1 MISSI
6 SKSLLI
12 IILSVIISEIY
23 AGATVINQTT
33 LKILD
38 SLHQKIY
45 KSELPDSAIIQNYIK
60 IADILI
66 FESENNYLDKNAE
79 HYFNLAVQFASKKNL
94 LIKLIREADKT
105 GVKHRNKANNT
116 MAMAWHEMELSLADS
131 LGLIPEKIIAL
142 NNLGVVYRR
151 IDDYQQGSNY
161 HLKALKLAEEIDDI
175 SGIAIAT
182 NGLGN
187 IQYLLGNYN
196 EAMRLFSEC
205 LQIEQSRNQLLG
217 VAINLNNIG
226 NVNKMMGNLEKALE
240 YYMLSLEVNR
250 EIGSQ
255 KGVAICYNDIG
266 DVYRV
271 RKEYDKALNYCL
283 LGLELNQSLNDLNYL
298 ANSQIRVAQLFIDKN
313 DYQNALIYLESA
325 LEVSIKAQS
334 KANLKDTYNLM
345 YTIYKK
351 LNKPDLALKY
361 LEMAGQ
367 LNDSILSDET
377 RKSII
382 QMQTLFD
389 RERSENQITLLKKQK
404 EISELSSKR
413 QKFITL
419 ITGIILI
426 GVLTAFVVVM
436 YIFRMKTVAN
446 KLLKTKNQ
454 EIELARADLK
464 IYADQMEI
472 AKEEAIKSNLMK
484 SQFLANMSHEI
495 RTPMNSVIGFSDILA
510 MIITDPKQ
518 LIYVDSIRSSGKNL
532 LTLINDIL
540 DLSKIEAGKM
550 VVDKGP
556 TRLQNLFNEIRNIFS
571 VQILEKNI
579 RFTIQIQN
587 EIPELIFLSEIRLRQ
602 ILFNLVGN
610 AMKFTNDGEV
620 RLSVSM
626 EKQPDES
633 EFDLHFIVSDTGI
646 GIRSNNIDHIFEAFY
661 QESGISGTNSGTG
674 LGLTITKR
682 LIEAMNGN
690 ISVESEFGKG
700 TVFHINFNQVEGEF
714 YQLSTGNSNIKVR
727 LKNENPVFFL
737 LLSKEKTEDELV
749 SLLKNFEI
757 RIHSFYSINKLV
769 NLLDY
774 TEPDIIFIELDG
786 FKENEFIQ
794 FVKNRIPKTSKI
806 ILLGTV
812 NTQVIQ
818 SYFANF
824 QRFNLPEMKRALIK
838 FIKSIADINSYNPDY
853 ESSATPLMNTVTRE
867 SVNQLIE
874 IWKKARTTQFMNDT
888 DAFADSVLNFASMM
902 KNTALIEFAN
912 DLKNFVSAFDIEN
925 INAEMNDFEQILSQQ
940 GFLE

>member
-1 MISSI
+1 M
-6 SKSLLI
+6 
-12 IILSVIISEIY
+12 Y
-23 AGATVINQTT
+23 AGVTVINQTT
-33 LKILD
+33 INILD

-45 KSELPDSAIIQNYIK
+45 KSELPDSVIIQNYIK

-66 FESENNYLDKNAE
+66 FGSENVYLDKNAE
-79 HYFNLAVQFASKKNL
+79 NYFNLAVQFASKKNL
-94 LIKLIREADKT
+94 LNKLLRLADKT
-105 GVKHRNKANNT
+105 GVKYRNEANNT
-116 MAMAWHEMELSLADS
+116 LAMAWHEMELNLADS
-131 LGLIPEKIIAL
+131 LGFIPEKIIAL

-161 HLKALKLAEEIDDI
+161 HLQALKLAEEIDDI
-175 SGIAIAT
+175 SGIVIAT

-187 IQYLLGNYN
+187 IQYLLGNYD
-196 EAMRLFSEC
+196 EAMRLFTEC

-226 NVNKMMGNLEKALE
+226 NVNKMMGNLDKALE

-313 DYQNALIYLESA
+313 DYQNALIYLGNA
-325 LEVSIKAQS
+325 LEVSKKAQS
-334 KANLKDTYNLM
+334 KANIKDTYDLM
-345 YTIYKK
+345 YTVYKK
-351 LNKPDLALKY
+351 LNKPTLALNY

-377 RKSII
+377 RKSIL

-404 EISELSSKR
+404 EISELSSKK

-426 GVLTAFVVVM
+426 GVLTAFIVVM
-436 YIFRMKTVAN
+436 YIFRMKTIAN

-454 EIELARADLK
+454 EIELARAALK

-472 AKEEAIKSNLMK
+472 AKEEAVKSNLLK

-510 MIITDPKQ
+510 MTITDPKQ

-556 TRLQNLFNEIRNIFS
+556 TRLRNLFSEIRNIFS
-571 VQILEKNI
+571 VQILEKNV

-587 EIPELIFLSEIRLRQ
+587 EIPELVFLSEIRLRQ

-610 AMKFTNDGEV
+610 AMKFTNNGEI
-620 RLSVSM
+620 RLIVSI
-626 EKQPDES
+626 ERLPNES
-633 EFDLHFIVSDTGI
+633 EFDLRFIVSDTGI
-646 GIRSNNIDHIFEAFY
+646 GIRSNNVGHIFEAFY
-661 QESGISGTNSGTG
+661 QESDNTGTNKGTG

-682 LIEAMNGN
+682 LIEAMNGT

-700 TVFHINFNQVEGEF
+700 TVFHIKFNQVNGES
-714 YQLSTGNSNIKVR
+714 YQLSAETSTIR
-727 LKNENPVFFL
+727 IPPKNENPVFFL
-737 LLSKEKTEDELV
+737 LLSKEQTEDELV

-769 NLLDY
+769 NLLEY
-774 TEPDIIFIELDG
+774 SEPDYIFIELDG
-786 FKENEFIQ
+786 FKEDEFIQ
-794 FVKNRIPKTSKI
+794 FVKNKIPKTSKI
-806 ILLGTV
+806 ILLGTT
-812 NTQVIQ
+812 NTPSLQ
-818 SYFANF
+818 SYFTNL
-824 QRFNLPEMKRALIK
+824 QRFNLPEMKRALVK
-838 FIKSIADINSYNPDY
+838 FVKSIASIRGYNPDF
-853 ESSATPLMNTVTRE
+853 ESSVPPQMDTAIRE

-874 IWKKARTTQFMNDT
+874 FWKKARTTQFMNDT
-888 DAFADSVLNFASMM
+888 DAFADSVLNFATIM
-902 KNTALIEFAN
+902 KNTALIAFAN

>member
-1 MISSI
+1 MVTCK
-6 SKSLLI
+6 SKSLFI
-12 IILSVIISEIY
+12 IFIFILTGQLY
-23 AGATVINQTT
+23 AEAIAINQYKT
-33 LKILD
+33 KVLD
-38 SLHQKIY
+38 SLHAKIN
-45 KSELPDSAIIQNYIK
+45 SPGLPDSIIIQNYIE
-60 IADILI
+60 IADILT
-66 FESENNYLDKNAE
+66 FESENNYLDKTAE
-79 HYFNLAVQFASKKNL
+79 HYFNLAVQFASDKDLLKK
-94 LIKLIREADKT
+94 LIKEADKT

-116 MAMAWHEMELSLADS
+116 MAMAWHEMELNLADS

-151 IDDYQQGSNY
+151 IDDYQQGSNF
-161 HLKALKLAEEIDDI
+161 HLQALKLAEEIEDI

-226 NVNKMMGNLEKALE
+226 NVYKMMGNHDKALE

-298 ANSQIRVAQLFIDKN
+298 ANSQIRVAQLFIDKK
-313 DYQNALIYLESA
+313 DYQNALKYIGNSI
-325 LEVSIKAQS
+325 EVSILAQS
-334 KANLKDTYNLM
+334 KANMKDAYDLM
-345 YTIYKK
+345 YIVYKR
-351 LNKPDLALKY
+351 LNQPALALRY
-361 LEMAGQ
+361 LELAGQ
-367 LNDSILSDET
+367 LNDSILGDET
-377 RKSII
+377 RKSIM
-382 QMQTLFD
+382 QMQALFD
-389 RERSENQITLLKKQK
+389 RERSENQITILKKQK

-413 QKFITL
+413 QKFISL

-426 GVLTAFVVVM
+426 GVLAAFVVVI

-446 KLLKTKNQ
+446 KLLRTKNQ

-464 IYADQMEI
+464 VYADQMEI
-472 AKEEAIKSNLMK
+472 AKEEAVKSNLLK

-518 LIYVDSIRSSGKNL
+518 LIYVESIRSSGKNL

-556 TRLQNLFNEIRNIFS
+556 TRLQNLFGEIRNIFS
-571 VQILEKNI
+571 VQILEKNN
-579 RFTIQIQN
+579 RFILNIQD
-587 EIPELIFLSEIRLRQ
+587 ELPEVVFLSEIRLRQ

-610 AMKFTNDGEV
+610 AMKFTNNGEV
-620 RLSVSM
+620 SLSVSL
-626 EKQPDES
+626 EKYPDES
-633 EFDLHFIVSDTGI
+633 EFNLHFIISDNGI
-646 GIRSNNIDHIFEAFY
+646 GIRYANIDHIFEAFY
-661 QESGISGTNSGTG
+661 QESGISDSNSGTG

-682 LIEAMNGN
+682 LIEAMNGE

-700 TVFHINFNQVEGEF
+700 TVFNIRFNRVNGE
-714 YQLSTGNSNIKVR
+714 SHEISKETS
-727 LKNENPVFFL
+727 LKIDSLVNENPVFFL
-737 LLSKEKTEDELV
+737 LLSKEKTEDDLV

-757 RIHSFYSINKLV
+757 RLHSFYSINKLV
-769 NLLDY
+769 NLLEY
-774 TEPDIIFIELDG
+774 TEPDCIFIELDG
-786 FKENEFIQ
+786 FKEDDFIQ
-794 FVKNRIPKTSKI
+794 FVKNKIPKSSKI
-806 ILLGTV
+806 ILLGTI
-812 NTQVIQ
+812 NNQPIQ
-818 SYFANF
+818 SYFAKF
-824 QRFNLPEMKRALIK
+824 QRFNLPEMNRALLK
-838 FIKSIADINSYNPDY
+838 FVKSIASIRGYNIDY
-853 ESSATPLMNTVTRE
+853 ESAIPLQINTATRE
-867 SVNQLIE
+867 TVNQLIE
-874 IWKKARTTQFMNDT
+874 KWKNARSTQFMNDT
-888 DAFADSVLNFASMM
+888 DAFADSVLDFASTLN
-902 KNTALIEFAN
+902 NTALIEFAN